1 MEIQASLIFTDSKIN
16 DVFTSP
22 PYIGLVDYHDQH
34 RYAYELLGLQDNSN
48 SEIGRRKN
56 GSSKS
61 AISDYQKS
69 ITKTIKNITESSFD
83 RKNGLFIIVV
93 NDKLDLYDEI
103 VSNAGMTVKKR
114 LCRNVNRRSGRR
126 ATSFNEDILICKSDG
141 SIR

>member
-1 MEIQASLIFTDSKIN
+1 MYGDS
-16 DVFTSP
+16 D
-22 PYIGLVDYHDQH
+22 
-34 RYAYELLGLQDNSN
+34 
-48 SEIGRRKN
+48 SEIGKRKD

-61 AISDYQKS
+61 AISNYKKS

-83 RKNGLFIIVV
+83 RKNGVFIIVV

-103 VSNAGMTVKKR
+103 ISNAGMVVKKR

-126 ATSFNEDILICKSDG
+126 ATSFNEDIIICKSDDG